1 MSSKPTLIACLLGLA
16 LAPPAA
22 WAQDAAGV
30 ARGQSYAADYFAQF
44 QPATALDMVQHLPG
58 FNFDDGRS
66 ARAAAGAQGNV
77 LVDGKRPA
85 STLDSL
91 SDTLGRIP
99 AASVLRIEI
108 INGGVPE
115 GGAQEPAS
123 TANVVLKSSDI
134 QTGSLRLASF
144 VMPGGAPHPS
154 AEIRYSMRQPGR
166 SLDLALGRSS
176 SPDLGQGQGHRTT
189 WTAGRA
195 TPTETDIR
203 TQGVGATQSLKLD
216 YGQDLL
222 GGQLRS
228 DFAVLPS
235 NFRFRGQQGAT
246 QVRNDHDA
254 LDVERGLD
262 YTRALGQGTNLEL
275 KARHHRTDSLDL
287 SRSTSDGDASRYWSS
302 NATSTEQFVLGQL
315 HWQPAQGLVIR
326 GGLEHAVNDNVSHSV
341 YQANDDGIAPP
352 SSAAWVRQQRSEG
365 QLSSAWQMNAAT
377 SVEAGW
383 RLERW
388 SLSQRSDTAG
398 EREFSHA
405 KPRLQLSW
413 SPTSSVQMRLRL
425 DREVSRLNVN
435 DFVSSIGLLDKVVTA
450 GNADLVPTKTWLT
463 EGILAYRF
471 WDKGAAELTY
481 AHSRISDVTDRVPI
495 RTVDAIYDASGNI
508 GDGTAD
514 SVTGQ
519 LSVPT
524 DQLAIQQGA
533 LKLATTW
540 KTSRVTD
547 PTTLSTRRMSGEQA
561 LSWKFEFAQELP
573 RQKSAWGFAIDNGW
587 ASEGWQVAQ
596 RDASSGSGWV
606 KAFVRFRPAAKTTLS
621 LELNNLAGRSI
632 TYDRTH
638 YTGDRSSGSV
648 DLTEHTATRVPAFA
662 VVSMRQE
669 W

>member
-1 MSSKPTLIACLLGLA
+1 MSSKPTLIACLLGIA

-22 WAQDAAGV
+22 WAQDAAGA

-44 QPATALDMVQHLPG
+44 QPATALDMIQHLPG
-58 FNFDDGRS
+58 FRFEDGRS
-66 ARAAAGAQGNV
+66 AGAQANV
-77 LVDGKRPA
+77 LIDGKHPA
-85 STLDSL
+85 TLDSL
-91 SDTLGRIP
+91 GDTLGHIP
-99 AASVLRIEI
+99 TAGVLRIDI
-108 INGGVPE
+108 VD
-115 GGAQEPAS
+115 GGA
-123 TANVVLKSSDI
+123 ANVVLKSSDV
-134 QTGSLRLASF
+134 QTTSLQLAS
-144 VMPGGAPHPS
+144 VIMPGGALHPS
-154 AEIRYSMRQPGR
+154 AEIRYSMRQRDR

-176 SPDLGQGQGHRTT
+176 SPDLGQGQGQRTT
-189 WTAGRA
+189 WTADRA

-203 TQGVGATQSLKLD
+203 TQGVGANEAFKLE

-228 DFAVLPS
+228 DVAVLPS
-235 NFRFRGQQGAT
+235 SHRFRGQQGAT
-246 QVRNDHDA
+246 LVRSDHDA
-254 LDVERGLD
+254 LDMEQGLG
-262 YTRALGQGTNLEL
+262 YTRALSEGTNLEL
-275 KARHHRTDSLDL
+275 KARHHKTDSQDL
-287 SRSTSDGDASRYWSS
+287 SRSVSDGEASRYWST
-302 NATSTEQFVLGQL
+302 ATSTEQIVLGRL

-326 GGLEHAVNDNVSHSV
+326 GGLEHAVNDNLSRST
-341 YQANDDGIAPP
+341 YQASDDAIAPP
-352 SSAAWVRQQRSEG
+352 SPATWVRQERSEG
-365 QLSSAWQMNAAT
+365 QLSSAWQMSAAT

-383 RLERW
+383 RLEHW
-388 SLSQRSDTAG
+388 TLSQRSDTAG
-398 EREFSHA
+398 ERAFSHA

-413 SPTSSVQMRLRL
+413 SPSGSVQVRLRL

-450 GNADLVPTKTWLT
+450 GNADLVPTKTWLA
-463 EGILAYRF
+463 EGSLAYRF

-495 RTVDAIYDASGNI
+495 RTADAIFDASGNI
-508 GDGTAD
+508 GDGVAD

-524 DQLAIQQGA
+524 DQLAIRQGA
-533 LKLATTW
+533 LKLSTTW
-540 KTSRVTD
+540 RTSRVTD
-547 PTTLSTRRMSGEQA
+547 PTTLSTRRISGEQA

-573 RQKSAWGFAIDNGW
+573 HQKSTWGFAVDNGW

-596 RDASSGSGWV
+596 RDASSGTGWV
-606 KAFVRFRPAAKTTLS
+606 KAFMRFRPAARTTLS

-638 YTGDRSSGSV
+638 YAGDRSSGSV
-648 DLTEHTATRVPAFA
+648 DFVERNAMRVPAFA